1 MAGAYPQ
8 RTYAGAM
15 ASNARIAADLVEIA
29 DLLELQDANPF
40 RVRAYRGAART
51 VRDLD
56 RPVRAMVEAGEDL
69 RQLPGIGKDIA
80 AQIVRRVEGRPM
92 EPLAE
97 LREEVPPGLLDVVR
111 VQGVGPK
118 KARALWK
125 ELGIAGLDAL
135 EAAAQQGRIE
145 GLAGFGVKSQEK
157 ILQGVASVR
166 RFAERRRRADAEIAL
181 EPLLAWLREDEAV
194 ERLEVAG
201 SFRRGRDTVG
211 DVDLLVVSD
220 DAPAAMKRFR
230 EYDEVETVLGSGDD
244 KTSLVLEDGLQVDL
258 RAVGE
263 ASFGAALLYFTG
275 SKAHNVRLRRRAQER
290 DATLNEYG
298 LWTVDGRE
306 RLAGS
311 REEEVYEALGLRW
324 IPPEL
329 REDRG
334 EIEAAEAGRLP
345 RLIEMGD
352 VISDLHTHS
361 DWSDGVATL
370 REMQEAAVSHGL
382 RVLAVTDHSP
392 ALKMTGGLD
401 RDKLLRQWE
410 ALDELAGA
418 VAGLTVLRGME
429 VDIRVD
435 GSLDMD
441 DDMLER
447 MDLVVVSVHSRFEL
461 GAARQTE
468 RVLRALEHPAVN
480 VLGHPTGRLL
490 GQREPFAI
498 DLDEVIAAARDH
510 DVALEINADPSRL
523 DLDDRWAR
531 SAAHAG
537 VPVSINTDAHAPEG
551 FDHLRHGVLQA
562 RRAWLGPDDVINTW
576 ELARLRRFLA
586 KEAGWRDDGR
596 EG

>member
-1 MAGAYPQ
+1 
-8 RTYAGAM
+8 M
-15 ASNARIAADLVEIA
+15 ASNARIAADLDEIA

-51 VRDLD
+51 VRDLE
-56 RPVRAMVEAGEDL
+56 RPIRAMVEAGEDL
-69 RQLPGIGKDIA
+69 RELPGIGKDIA
-80 AQIVRRVEGRPM
+80 AQIERRVAGQPM

-97 LREEVPPGLLDVVR
+97 LRGEVPPGLLDVVR

-125 ELGIAGLDAL
+125 ELGVEGLDAL

-145 GLAGFGVKSQEK
+145 QLAGFGAKSQEK

-166 RFAERRRRADAEIAL
+166 RFAERRRRADAEATL

-194 ERLEVAG
+194 RRLEVAG

-220 DAPAAMKRFR
+220 DAPAAMARFR
-230 EYDEVETVLGSGDD
+230 AYEEVETVLGSGDD
-244 KTSLVLEDGLQVDL
+244 KTSLVLDDGLQVDL
-258 RAVGE
+258 RAVG
-263 ASFGAALLYFTG
+263 ASSFGAALLYFTG

-290 DATLNEYG
+290 ELTLNEYG
-298 LWTVDGRE
+298 LWTASERE
-306 RLAGS
+306 RVAGD
-311 REEEVYEALGLRW
+311 REEDVYEALGLRW

-334 EIEAAEAGRLP
+334 EIEAAETGRLP
-345 RLIEMGD
+345 RLIEVED
-352 VISDLHTHS
+352 VLADLHTHS

-370 REMQEAAVSHGL
+370 REMQEAAAARGL

-392 ALKMTGGLD
+392 ALAMTGGLD

-410 ALDELAGA
+410 ALDELADT
-418 VAGLTVLRGME
+418 VPGLTVLRGME

-441 DDMLER
+441 DDLLER
-447 MDLVVVSVHSRFEL
+447 MDVVVVSVHSRFEL
-461 GAARQTE
+461 GEARQTE

-480 VLGHPTGRLL
+480 ILGHPTGRLL

-498 DLDEVIAAARDH
+498 DLDAVIAAAREH
-510 DVALEINADPSRL
+510 DVALEINADPARL

-537 VPVSINTDAHAPEG
+537 VPVTVNTDAHAPEG
-551 FDHLRHGVLQA
+551 FDNLRHGVLQA
-562 RRAWLGPDDVINTW
+562 RRAWLTPDDVINAW
-576 ELARLRRFLA
+576 GLGRLRRFLA
-586 KEAGWRDDGR
+586 KEPGWRDDGP
-596 EG
+596 GA

>member
-1 MAGAYPQ
+1 
-8 RTYAGAM
+8 M
-15 ASNARIAADLVEIA
+15 ASNARIAADLDEIA

-51 VRDLD
+51 VRDLE

-69 RQLPGIGKDIA
+69 RELPGIGKDIA
-80 AQIVRRVEGRPM
+80 AQIERRVGGQPM
-92 EPLAE
+92 AQLVE
-97 LREEVPPGLLDVVR
+97 LRGQVPPGLLDVVR

-125 ELGIAGLDAL
+125 ELGIEGLDAL
-135 EAAAQQGRIE
+135 EAAAEQGRIE
-145 GLAGFGVKSQEK
+145 ELAGFGAKSQEK

-166 RFAERRRRADAEIAL
+166 RFAERRRRADAEATL
-181 EPLLAWLREDEAV
+181 EPLLAWLREDDAV
-194 ERLEVAG
+194 RRLEVAG
-201 SFRRGRDTVG
+201 SYRRGRDTVG
-211 DVDLLVVSD
+211 DADLLVVSD

-230 EYDEVETVLGSGDD
+230 EYEEVETVLGSGDD

-290 DATLNEYG
+290 ELTLNEYG
-298 LWTVDGRE
+298 LWTAGERE
-306 RLAGS
+306 RVAGD
-311 REEEVYEALGLRW
+311 REEDVYEALGLRW

-345 RLIEMGD
+345 RLIEVED
-352 VISDLHTHS
+352 VLADLHTHS
-361 DWSDGVATL
+361 DWSDGAATL
-370 REMQEAAVSHGL
+370 REMQEAAAARGL

-410 ALDELAGA
+410 ALDELEGA
-418 VAGLTVLRGME
+418 VPGLTVLRGME

-447 MDLVVVSVHSRFEL
+447 MDVVVVSVHGRFEL
-461 GAARQTE
+461 DEARQTE

-480 VLGHPTGRLL
+480 ILGHPTGRLL

-498 DLDEVIAAARDH
+498 DLDAVIAAAREH
-510 DVALEINADPSRL
+510 DVALEINADPARL

-537 VPVSINTDAHAPEG
+537 VPLTINTDAHAPEG

-562 RRAWLGPDDVINTW
+562 RRAWLGPEDVINAW
-576 ELARLRRFLA
+576 RPDRLRRFLA
-586 KEAGWRDDGR
+586 KEPGWRDDAHGA
-596 EG
+596 

>member
-8 RTYAGAM
+8 RTYAGTM

-220 DAPAAMKRFR
+220 DTPAAMKRFR
-230 EYDEVETVLGSGDD
+230 EYDEVETVFGSGDD

-370 REMQEAAVSHGL
+370 REMQEAAVAHGL

-447 MDLVVVSVHSRFEL
+447 MDVVVVSVHSRFEL

-480 VLGHPTGRLL
+480 ILGHPTGRLL

>member
-56 RPVRAMVEAGEDL
+56 RPVRAMVESGEDL

-220 DAPAAMKRFR
+220 DTPAAMKRFR
-230 EYDEVETVLGSGDD
+230 EYDEVETVFGSGDD

-370 REMQEAAVSHGL
+370 REMQEAAVAHGL

-447 MDLVVVSVHSRFEL
+447 MDVVVVSVHSRFEL

-480 VLGHPTGRLL
+480 ILGHPTGRLL